1 MSNDTNR
8 SEHIA
13 RKLRDEILASV
24 YRPGDRLPPE
34 RELAVKLGVNRGSV
48 REALKKLEQL
58 GLVSTRRGDGS
69 RVRPLHEASIEVV
82 RHLLRVNGGINRP
95 LLEQLL
101 DVNEMLLSGASY
113 LSVVRGSDESLERA
127 REVVRRLARVRSVE
141 QMHAVIDELVEI
153 VTITSGN
160 LVLRLFRNAFRSSI
174 TDGVQMLHS
183 HLSLDPEGLRE
194 AARALDAAI
203 VARDPA
209 AAEKAV
215 RSLSRLRREHLTKA
229 LDAFEA
235 RATRAPRGASDA
247 LAR

>member
-1 MSNDTNR
+1 MSNDVNR

-13 RKLRDEILASV
+13 QKLRDEILGGV

-34 RELAVKLGVNRGSV
+34 RELATQLGVNRGSV

-58 GLVSTRRGDGS
+58 GLLSTRRGDGS
-69 RVRPLHEASIEVV
+69 IVRPLHEASIEVV
-82 RHLLRVNGGINRP
+82 RHLLQVEGGINRP

-113 LSVVRGSDESLERA
+113 LSVERGSDDALERA
-127 REVVRRLARVRSVE
+127 REVLRRLERVESVE
-141 QMHAVIDELVEI
+141 EMHGVIDELVEI

-160 LVLRLFRNAFRSSI
+160 LVLRLFRNAFRPSI
-174 TDGVQMLHS
+174 TGGLQRLRS
-183 HLSLDPEGLRE
+183 HLSLDPEGLRA

-215 RSLSRLRREHLTKA
+215 RSLSRLRREHLSKA
-229 LDAFEA
+229 LDAIAA
-235 RATRAPRGASDA
+235 RSSKAPRAASQG
-247 LAR
+247 L

>member
-13 RKLRDEILASV
+13 GKLRDEILAGV
-24 YRPGDRLPPE
+24 YGPGDRLPPE
-34 RELAVKLGVNRGSV
+34 RELATKLGVNRSSV

-69 RVRPLHEASIEVV
+69 SVRPLHEASIEVV
-82 RHLLRVNGGINRP
+82 RHLLRVDGGINRP

-113 LSVVRGSDESLERA
+113 LSVERGSDESLERA
-127 REVVRRLARVRSVE
+127 REVVRRLARVESVE
-141 QMHAVIDELVEI
+141 QLHAVVDELVEV
-153 VTITSGN
+153 VTIASGN
-160 LVLRLFRNAFRSSI
+160 LVLSLFRNAFRSSV
-174 TDGVQMLHS
+174 TDGVQMLRS
-183 HLSLDPEGLRE
+183 HLSLDPEAIRE
-194 AARALDAAI
+194 TARALDAAI

-235 RATRAPRGASDA
+235 RTARAPRGASDA

>member
-13 RKLRDEILASV
+13 RKLRDEILAGV

-34 RELAVKLGVNRGSV
+34 RELATKLGVNRGSV

-69 RVRPLHEASIEVV
+69 SVRPLHEASIEVV
-82 RHLLRVNGGINRP
+82 RHLLRVGGGINRP

-113 LSVVRGSDESLERA
+113 LSVERGSDESLERA
-127 REVVRRLARVRSVE
+127 REVVGRLARVSSVE

-153 VTITSGN
+153 VTLTSGN
-160 LVLRLFRNAFRSSI
+160 LVLRLFRNAFRSSV

-183 HLSLDPEGLRE
+183 HLSLDPEGLRQ

>member
-1 MSNDTNR
+1 MSTATNQ
-8 SEHIA
+8 SERIA
-13 RKLRDEILASV
+13 RKLRDDILGGV

-34 RELAVKLGVNRGSV
+34 RELATRLGVNRGSV

-69 RVRPLHEASIEVV
+69 SVRPLHEASIEVV
-82 RHLLRVNGGINRP
+82 QHLLRVDGGGINRP

-101 DVNEMLLSGASY
+101 DVNEMLLTGASY
-113 LSVVRGSDESLERA
+113 LSVERGNDGALEPA
-127 REVVRRLARVRSVE
+127 RVVLRRLAQVESVE
-141 QMHAVIDELVEI
+141 EMHAVIDELVEI
-153 VTITSGN
+153 VTVSSGN
-160 LVLRLFRNAFRSSI
+160 LVLRLFRNAVRPNVSS
-174 TDGVQMLHS
+174 GLEMLRS

-235 RATRAPRGASDA
+235 RTSPAPRD
-247 LAR
+247 